1 MRRRI
6 VAIYLFLA
14 IMASSFVALVSYR
27 YSSDLYVDEVE
38 FGLQNEAV
46 LIGQIIKKEGLNSIN
61 DEFLNNLSESLKSS
75 NKKENTDSDIRRITI
90 IDKKGDIIAD
100 SNADSRKMENH
111 SDRVEFIK
119 ALSDGS
125 GTDIRRSETTGV
137 SLIYYACYL
146 HELDCVV
153 RVSGS
158 LQYIIDIRN
167 TILFYS
173 IMAVLVAMVI
183 SAIMALSLSS
193 YVVKPVARLVK
204 KYGGAITTKS
214 GNWKNKDEIN
224 QLSLTL
230 SSMTQNIEDTI
241 KELQDKNVRV
251 NTIINS
257 MDSGLIAVDSS
268 KNIIL
273 INPNARKLFELNDKH
288 DYVGVPLVQVIRN
301 NHINDIFSKAISDDF
316 ALNDELYLYQGGR
329 RTLSIHVTPIY
340 NSKNSEMNSG
350 AMLYI
355 NDITQVRKL
364 EEIRSEFVSNV
375 THELKTPL
383 TSIQGFVETL
393 KNGAITDPVVAERFL
408 DIIEIEAERLRMLI
422 NDILELSEIEGKKK
436 DNDKHAVELLEL
448 TLEVQ
453 SMLNNSAIEKDIKF
467 EIQIDPGLRIEA
479 NRNRIKQLL
488 INLMDNAIKYN
499 KHGGSVMVKAE
510 SLGGQIEIHV
520 KDTGIG
526 IPKEHAHRIFERFY
540 RIDKGRSREIGG
552 TGLGLSI
559 VKHIAQLYD
568 GYVNIESEEGK
579 GSDFIVTLP
588 VHSNKAL

>member
-6 VAIYLFLA
+6 VAIYLLLA

-38 FGLQNEAV
+38 FALQNEAV
-46 LIGQIIKKEGLNSIN
+46 LIGQIIKTKGLDSIN

-75 NKKENTDSDIRRITI
+75 DRKENADSDIRRITI
-90 IDKKGDIIAD
+90 IDKKGNIIAD
-100 SNADSRKMENH
+100 SSADSMTMENH

-119 ALSDGS
+119 ALSNGT

-137 SLIYYACYL
+137 SLIYYAYYSN
-146 HELDCVV
+146 ELDCVV

-158 LQYIIDIRN
+158 LQYINDIRN

-173 IMAVLVAMVI
+173 IVAVLVAMVI

-193 YVVKPVARLVK
+193 YVVKPIARLVK
-204 KYGGAITTKS
+204 EYGGAIATKN
-214 GNWKNKDEIN
+214 GNWENKDEIN

-230 SSMTQNIEDTI
+230 SSMTQSIEDTI
-241 KELQDKNVRV
+241 KELQDRNVRV

-268 KNIIL
+268 KNIIMV
-273 INPNARKLFELNDKH
+273 NPNAKKLFELNDKS
-288 DYVGVPLVQVIRN
+288 DYIGVPLVQVIRN
-301 NHINDIFSKAISDDF
+301 RHINDILSKAISDNSV
-316 ALNDELYLYQGGR
+316 LNDELYLYQGGR

-340 NSKNSEMNSG
+340 KSKNSETNSG

-393 KNGAITDPVVAERFL
+393 KNGAISDPVVAERFL

-422 NDILELSEIEGKKK
+422 NDILELSEIESKKK
-436 DNDKHAVELLEL
+436 DNDKHAVGLLEL
-448 TLEVQ
+448 ALEVE
-453 SMLNNSAIEKDIKF
+453 SMLNNSALEKEIRFD
-467 EIQIDPGLRIEA
+467 IQIDPELKIEA

-499 KHGGSVMVKAE
+499 KIGGSVMVKAQ

-526 IPKEHAHRIFERFY
+526 IPEEHTHRIFERFY
-540 RIDKGRSREIGG
+540 RVDKGRSREIGG